1 MTLVRWKPRPVART
15 WSPFRDFEAEFDRVF
30 GNLACARNTS
40 EPAWV
45 PTVDIHESED
55 AYTIEADLPGVSKD
69 KIDVT
74 INDNVITLK
83 GERKSEREAKEGGY
97 RHYERS
103 VGSFERSFTVSKNVD
118 TEAVEA
124 KFENGVLRLTLPKRE
139 EAKPKQIEVKL
150 S

>member
-1 MTLVRWKPRPVART
+1 
-15 WSPFRDFEAEFDRVF
+15 
-30 GNLACARNTS
+30 
-40 EPAWV
+40 
-45 PTVDIHESED
+45 VDIRESED
-55 AYTIEADLPGVSKD
+55 AYTVEADLPGVSKD
-69 KIDVT
+69 EINVT

-83 GERKSEREAKEGGY
+83 GERKNEQETKEGGY

-139 EAKPKQIEVKL
+139 ETKPKQIEVKL